1 MYEVLWKI
9 SIFMRFKFLTAEN
22 MKISLLG
29 YCVVD
34 SLIN

>member
-1 MYEVLWKI
+1 MENKYIYEI
-9 SIFMRFKFLTAEN
+9 KFLTAEN